1 MSYYS
6 IPQSRKRFSLIAS
19 RIREI
24 KLPQKEKERSVL
36 KDFIGVKNGFPEIKA
51 GVKDD
56 TGFFHATAGLS
67 DINLKRIKKTPKDG
81 GSRLAWKDDK
91 ELQLSCY
98 VGKDSYCKDTFGRM
112 WWDKPAPTIT
122 TKFFSVSNGRFIH
135 PEEDRPISIRE
146 GAALQ
151 TFPKDYKFITN
162 SIATAAKLIGNA
174 VPPEYAKR
182 LGLKI
187 LEEH

>member
-1 MSYYS
+1 
-6 IPQSRKRFSLIAS
+6 
-19 RIREI
+19 
-24 KLPQKEKERSVL
+24 
-36 KDFIGVKNGFPEIKA
+36 
-51 GVKDD
+51 
-56 TGFFHATAGLS
+56 
-67 DINLKRIKKTPKDG
+67 
-81 GSRLAWKDDK
+81 
-91 ELQLSCY
+91 
-98 VGKDSYCKDTFGRM
+98 M

-122 TKFFSVSNGRFIH
+122 TKFFSVSNGRFVH

-146 GAALQ
+146 GATLQ

-187 LEEH
+187 ME